1 MDELKNLNFVV
12 KCAKQAALRDGYNQL
27 IMMDEADSTYYFTRS
42 YGQKTVDKVI
52 GKVTFYWDKGIAK
65 VKSYIK
71 KEE

>member
-1 MDELKNLNFVV
+1 MDDLKKLNFVV
-12 KCAKQAALRDGYNQL
+12 KCAKQAALRDGYDQL
-27 IMMDEADSTYYFTRS
+27 IMLDESDSTYYFTRS
-42 YGQKTVDKVI
+42 YGQKSDDKVM